1 MGTPFFFDVFLSTE
15 QGRATDCL
23 SKRCL
28 DPSTTVLKAGQETDV
43 AKIRCNRGLR
53 FNSAPHSPTFLI
65 GAASGSAQGYLL
77 GKRELFQN
85 RRPQQGD
92 QCVGGGTHTC
102 NTGQDQL
109 SSVAGCGVLL
119 SGDSFMIRGV
129 KFLFDQRGKKTAV
142 MIDLRQGRGLWE
154 DILDVAT
161 ARLREREPS
170 ENWSTVR
177 GRLEK
182 AGRLKKGRRRA

>member
-1 MGTPFFFDVFLSTE
+1 MAAPDPTKPGCAILIVPLKHVAALIKCAVKTPTAAKRPYVSTV
-15 QGRATDCL
+15 
-23 SKRCL
+23 
-28 DPSTTVLKAGQETDV
+28 P
-43 AKIRCNRGLR
+43 
-53 FNSAPHSPTFLI
+53 APHGIIVVGLI
-65 GAASGSAQGYLL
+65 RTAAHRWCRGQSRSAWHTYS
-77 GKRELFQN
+77 
-85 RRPQQGD
+85 
-92 QCVGGGTHTC
+92 GGGTHMC

-109 SSVAGCGVLL
+109 PSAAGCGVLL

-182 AGRLKKGRRRA
+182 AGRLKKGRRGA